1 MSRAAVPAGG
11 ARGLAGGSVRGKVHD
26 VPVPVLVPPDARAKA
41 WIASVVHPRGRVVSV
56 RRLKGGITAAVH
68 AVRVQHPGGATTVVV
83 RRWVGTQDAADEVR
97 REARVLGQLGLRFA
111 PQLIAS
117 DEDGSQ
123 GDVPAVVM
131 SRLPGRVVLGTDEE
145 YLRQLAAVLPEIHA
159 LTLEVPRYESWG
171 SQRECPDWAER
182 PDLWDEALR
191 VHAASSP
198 PADVCVVHRDFQHF
212 NVLWSRGRVSGVVDW
227 ASQGSPDVDV
237 AHERLNLALLHSVEV
252 AERFRLV
259 YEAEAGRKVDPWWDL
274 HELVSYLPG
283 WGHYLATQVN
293 AATPVDEYGMH
304 ARVEALLA
312 AVLARC

>member
-1 MSRAAVPAGG
+1 MP
-11 ARGLAGGSVRGKVHD
+11 
-26 VPVPVLVPPDARAKA
+26 VPVPVPPDARARR
-41 WIASVVHPRGRVVSV
+41 WIASVVHPRGRVVAV

-97 REARVLGQLGLRFA
+97 REARVLSQLGVTFA
-111 PQLIAS
+111 PELIAV

-131 SRLPGRVVLGTDEE
+131 SRMPGQMVLGTNDD
-145 YLRQLAAVLPEIHA
+145 YLRGLAGVLPEIHA
-159 LTLEVPRYESWG
+159 LTIEAPPYESWG
-171 SQRECPDWAER
+171 WQHELPAWAER
-182 PDLWDEALR
+182 PDLWEEAFRL
-191 VHAASSP
+191 HAASSP
-198 PADVCVVHRDFQHF
+198 SADVCFVHRDFQHF

-227 ASQGSPDVDV
+227 VWASRGSPDVDV

-252 AERFRLV
+252 AERFRRI
-259 YEAEAGRKVDPWWDL
+259 YETEAGRKVDPWWDVN
-274 HELVSYLPG
+274 ELVSYLPG
-283 WGHYLATQVN
+283 WGHYLAAQVN
-293 AATPVDEYGMH
+293 EAMPVDEQGMP

>member
-1 MSRAAVPAGG
+1 
-11 ARGLAGGSVRGKVHD
+11 
-26 VPVPVLVPPDARAKA
+26 
-41 WIASVVHPRGRVVSV
+41 V

-68 AVRVQHPGGATTVVV
+68 AVRVQYPRGATTVVV
-83 RRWVGTQDAADEVR
+83 RRWVGTPDAADEVH
-97 REARVLGQLGLRFA
+97 REARVLSQLGLRFA
-111 PQLIAS
+111 PELIAV
-117 DEDGSQ
+117 DEDGSH

-131 SRLPGRVVLGTDEE
+131 SRVPGRVMLGTDEE
-145 YLRQLAAVLPEIHA
+145 YLRKLAAVLPEIHA
-159 LTLEVPRYESWG
+159 LPLELPPYQSWG
-171 SQRECPDWAER
+171 SQRESPAWAKR
-182 PDLWDEALR
+182 PDLWDEAFR

-198 PADVCVVHRDFQHF
+198 PTDVCVVHRDFQHF
-212 NVLWSRGRVSGVVDW
+212 NVLWARGRVSGVVDW
-227 ASQGSPDVDV
+227 VCASQGSPDVDV

-293 AATPVDEYGMH
+293 AAMPVDERGMPS
-304 ARVEALLA
+304 RVEALLA